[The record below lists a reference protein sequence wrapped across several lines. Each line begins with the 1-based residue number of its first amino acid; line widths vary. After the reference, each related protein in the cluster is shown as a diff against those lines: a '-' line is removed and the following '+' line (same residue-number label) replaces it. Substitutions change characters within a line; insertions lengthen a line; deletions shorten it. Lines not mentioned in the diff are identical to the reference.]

1 MTIEVRDMKQDTHDP
16 QQRRHF
22 LKASA
27 VLSAGAA
34 AAALIPGLAPAADTQ
49 VPQGEPTAKPGQKG
63 YQASQHVLD
72 YYRTA
77 RI

>member
-1 MTIEVRDMKQDTHDP
+1 MKHDKTDP
-16 QQRRHF
+16 ESRREF
-22 LKASA
+22 LKVGAAMGA
-27 VLSAGAA
+27 VVGAGAT
-34 AAALIPGLAPAADTQ
+34 AAALVPGALAAAPEEPARTQ
-49 VPQGEPTAKPGQKG
+49 PEQKG